1 MFLINLSK
9 KDMERGIKIPTQ
21 QNPLLA
27 ELCGIHI
34 ADGHLGFRKH
44 KGDY

>member
-1 MFLINLSK
+1 
-9 KDMERGIKIPTQ
+9 MERGIKIPTQ